1 MARLPR
7 YQPLGVRPAAPAQ
20 LDRADVRETAR
31 MVDTVQQNIGRMS
44 DFIYRRQVEQAE
56 RRGQQA
62 VEEQG
67 ARPILARIE
76 EAGGPTT
83 ISERAAYATANRVAA
98 AEIQMEADQ
107 EIARVLDEAQRNLTP
122 FSEVQA
128 RLQDIT
134 DGFSATLSTMD
145 PEAAGLL
152 RTRLQGDTGR
162 ANTRYASWYRD
173 RQVAIGR
180 ARATSA
186 LDTAATETMSIA
198 LSPDAT
204 PELILENIQS
214 AAETALAAGLDEGA
228 VQTWQE
234 RTLAA
239 ATQEYRLYQFTNSSL
254 TDQRA
259 VAETVPTEPYPGRT
273 YAQTLSEH
281 RSYASAYRSN
291 LAAIESEARE
301 IQSSMETQLELVS
314 SGFIPNDAELARI
327 ADSVDRLSEF
337 SPQLVADYE
346 RFQYIAT
353 ESMALRGLSV
363 TELAE
368 RAELAREGVPGLGG
382 PGLDT
387 ERELLALQL
396 VERAQQAAAGALNDA
411 RAEAAPVLQD
421 ISTDIDTLSN
431 ELARGTNA
439 NLDRVLRITSRIETN
454 FGGLDTEIL
463 SDESRAQV
471 EAALE
476 ASRIFQEG
484 LDAAPSELRTAIE
497 EARGRSIEL
506 DGEFSEADQERL
518 NQMQESLYAGIL
530 NELVGSINGGE
541 IVDYA
546 ADRNLTRPVAGGQPE
561 PIGRPIT
568 LDGGPEE
575 ITAQFR
581 ARRADLDFLIQRYG
595 EGQGLPNQSFLR
607 PEERAQLTAILS
619 NPDAPAGTKLGV
631 LDAIVRFGGENAMP
645 ILQSLSEEAPIYG
658 HIGGLMQVAGE
669 RGISTAQTILS
680 GMQSPEISGLGSD
693 RFRDEFNRETGN
705 AFANNPRLRNTV
717 LEAAT
722 YFYRRMGELGVE
734 NFDDTGAG
742 IEAAIKAVLGD
753 YEIKPIGDGRSLI
766 PLGFDTDLIE
776 DFIENTPDF
785 MSIPGLVLNREN
797 MGQINPETLSGD
809 SSGWFPNSVGR
820 GQYIMMRMPDGG
832 VFPEYWT
839 DSNNNPIVINLEAL
853 TQREGQ

>member
-31 MVDTVQQNIGRMS
+31 AVGAVTQSINQMG
-44 DFIYRRQVEQAE
+44 DFLYRREAKKAE
-56 RRGQQA
+56 MRGQQA
-62 VEEQG
+62 VEDQG

-83 ISERAAYATANRVAA
+83 IAEQAAYATANRVAA

-107 EIARVLDEAQRNLTP
+107 EIARILDEAQRSMTP

-128 RLQDIT
+128 RLQDVT
-134 DGFSATLSTMD
+134 DGFASTLSTMD

-152 RTRLQGDTGR
+152 RTRLQGDAGR

-173 RQVAIGR
+173 RQAAIGR

-186 LDTAATETMSIA
+186 LETSGESAMA
-198 LSPDAT
+198 LALTPGAT
-204 PELILENIQS
+204 PEIILEEIQS

-254 TDQRA
+254 TEQRA

-281 RSYASAYRSN
+281 SSYASAYRSN
-291 LAAIESEARE
+291 LSAINSEARE
-301 IQSSMETQLELVS
+301 IEGSMTTQLEIVNA
-314 SGFIPNDAELARI
+314 GGIPNDAELARI

-337 SPQLVADYE
+337 SPELVAQYE

-353 ESMALRGLSV
+353 ESMALRNLSV

-368 RAELAREGVPGLGG
+368 RAELARQGVPGVGG

-387 ERELLALQL
+387 EREVLALQL
-396 VERAQQAAAGALNDA
+396 VERAQQAAAGALREA
-411 RAEAAPVLQD
+411 QAEAAPVLQD
-421 ISTDIDTLSN
+421 ISTDIETLSA
-431 ELARGTNA
+431 ELARGENA

-454 FGGLDTEIL
+454 FGALDTEIL
-463 SDESRAQV
+463 SDESRTQV

-484 LDAAPSELRTAIE
+484 LEAGPSELRAAIE
-497 EARGRSIEL
+497 EARNRSIEL
-506 DGEFSEADQERL
+506 DGGRSEADQERL

-530 NELVGSINGGE
+530 NELIGSINSGE

-619 NPDAPAGTKLGV
+619 SPDAPAGTKLGV

-645 ILQSLSEEAPIYG
+645 ILESLSEEAPIYG

-693 RFRDEFNRETGN
+693 RFRDEFNSHVGN

-717 LEAAT
+717 LEAST
-722 YFYRRMGELGVE
+722 YFYRRMGELGIE
-734 NFDDTGAG
+734 GFDDTGSG
-742 IEAAIKAVLGD
+742 IEAAVDAVLGD
-753 YEIKPIGDGRSLI
+753 YRVAPIGDGTSLI
-766 PLGFDTDLIE
+766 PVGFDTDLIE

-785 MSIPGLVLNREN
+785 MLIPGLVLNREN
-797 MGQINPETLSGD
+797 MGEINPETLSGD